1 MVMAQIANNYIMQK
15 FTYVYEQNGD
25 NLVQYNGIN
34 FTSWEE
40 WI

>member
-1 MVMAQIANNYIMQK
+1 MAQIANNYIMQK
-15 FTYVYEQNGD
+15 FTYVYEQTGD